1 MSVIEKLKEAVRS
14 VVEAERQDLYA
25 EARLNDGRVIA
36 TEAEA
41 FSAGAPVRVMSEDGE
56 AAPLEAGSYE
66 LSDGGQVTVDEN
78 SAVVEMMEDKE
89 EKVEA
94 ADHEEEKDE
103 MAAVKAALVD
113 KFQISPEV
121 AAEIVEVVKEAMAPA
136 EEVEA
141 KEEEKEEMQT
151 EAPVEMS
158 AHLSAIT
165 DQMTVALEAISARLA
180 KLEEQPAAQPDRV
193 LPKAEFSKEIDP
205 EPHRRRSRLQCNF
218 PVLMNPVKSKK
229 YDFDMYG
236 GPTTPTRVSWH
247 CRTLPPP
254 SPVRRPSQTT
264 AARLIEGVVAIR
276 RLFTTSD
283 SRGGASSKPPIVQV
297 RTGPTPQLT
306 EQIVTLE

>member
-66 LSDGGQVTVDEN
+66 LSDGGSVTVDD
-78 SAVVEMMEDKE
+78 SSQVVEMMDDKE
-89 EKVEA
+89 EKTEA
-94 ADHEEEKDE
+94 AEHEEEKDE

-136 EEVEA
+136 AEVEA
-141 KEEEKEEMQT
+141 EEHKDEEKEEMQK
-151 EAPVEMS
+151 EPVEMS
-158 AHLSAIT
+158 AQLSAIT

-180 KLEEQPAAQPDRV
+180 KLEEQPAANPDRV

-205 EPHRRRSRLQCNF
+205 NLTGVDRAFN
-218 PVLMNPVKSKK
+218 VI
-229 YDFDMYG
+229 
-236 GPTTPTRVSWH
+236 
-247 CRTLPPP
+247 
-254 SPVRRPSQTT
+254 SQ
-264 AARLIEGVVAIR
+264 
-276 RLFTTSD
+276 FS
-283 SRGGASSKPPIVQV
+283 
-297 RTGPTPQLT
+297 
-306 EQIVTLE
+306 

>member
-66 LSDGGQVTVDEN
+66 LSDGGSVTVDD
-78 SAVVEMMEDKE
+78 SSQVVEMMDDKE
-89 EKVEA
+89 EKTEA
-94 ADHEEEKDE
+94 AEEEEKDE

-136 EEVEA
+136 AEVEVEA
-141 KEEEKEEMQT
+141 EEHKDEEKEEMQK
-151 EAPVEMS
+151 EPVEMS
-158 AHLSAIT
+158 AQLSAIT

-180 KLEEQPAAQPDRV
+180 KLEEQPAANPDRV
-193 LPKAEFSKEIDP
+193 LPKAEFSKEIDSNLTGVD
-205 EPHRRRSRLQCNF
+205 RAFN
-218 PVLMNPVKSKK
+218 VI
-229 YDFDMYG
+229 
-236 GPTTPTRVSWH
+236 
-247 CRTLPPP
+247 
-254 SPVRRPSQTT
+254 SQ
-264 AARLIEGVVAIR
+264 
-276 RLFTTSD
+276 FS
-283 SRGGASSKPPIVQV
+283 
-297 RTGPTPQLT
+297 
-306 EQIVTLE
+306 

>member
-158 AHLSAIT
+158 SHLSAIT

-180 KLEEQPAAQPDRV
+180 KLEDQPAAQPDRV

-205 EPHRRRSRLQCNF
+205 NLTGVDRAFN
-218 PVLMNPVKSKK
+218 VI
-229 YDFDMYG
+229 
-236 GPTTPTRVSWH
+236 
-247 CRTLPPP
+247 
-254 SPVRRPSQTT
+254 SQ
-264 AARLIEGVVAIR
+264 
-276 RLFTTSD
+276 FS
-283 SRGGASSKPPIVQV
+283 
-297 RTGPTPQLT
+297 
-306 EQIVTLE
+306 

>member
-41 FSAGAPVRVMSEDGE
+41 FSAGASVRVLSEDGE

-66 LSDGGQVTVDEN
+66 LSDGGSVTVDE
-78 SAVVEMMEDKE
+78 SSQVVEMMDDKE
-89 EKVEA
+89 EKTEA

-121 AAEIVEVVKEAMAPA
+121 AAEIVEVVKEAMAPT

-141 KEEEKEEMQT
+141 AEHEEKKEEEMKEEKEKEQ
-151 EAPVEMS
+151 MS
-158 AHLSAIT
+158 SQLSAIT

-180 KLEEQPAAQPDRV
+180 KLEEAPATSPDRV
-193 LPKAEFSKEIDP
+193 LPKAEFSKEI
-205 EPHRRRSRLQCNF
+205 
-218 PVLMNPVKSKK
+218 NPNLTGV
-229 YDFDMYG
+229 DRAFN
-236 GPTTPTRVSWH
+236 VI
-247 CRTLPPP
+247 
-254 SPVRRPSQTT
+254 SQ
-264 AARLIEGVVAIR
+264 
-276 RLFTTSD
+276 FS
-283 SRGGASSKPPIVQV
+283 
-297 RTGPTPQLT
+297 
-306 EQIVTLE
+306 

>member
-66 LSDGGQVTVDEN
+66 LSDGGSVTVDDN
-78 SAVVEMMEDKE
+78 SAVVEMMDEKE
-89 EKVEA
+89 EKTEA
-94 ADHEEEKDE
+94 ADQEEEKDE

-121 AAEIVEVVKEAMAPA
+121 AAEIVEVVKEAMAPT
-136 EEVEA
+136 EVEA
-141 KEEEKEEMQT
+141 EEEKKEEEMEEEKEKEQ
-151 EAPVEMS
+151 MS
-158 AHLSAIT
+158 SQLSAIT

-180 KLEEQPAAQPDRV
+180 KLEEAPAANPDRV

-205 EPHRRRSRLQCNF
+205 NLTGVDRAFN
-218 PVLMNPVKSKK
+218 VI
-229 YDFDMYG
+229 
-236 GPTTPTRVSWH
+236 
-247 CRTLPPP
+247 
-254 SPVRRPSQTT
+254 SQ
-264 AARLIEGVVAIR
+264 
-276 RLFTTSD
+276 FS
-283 SRGGASSKPPIVQV
+283 
-297 RTGPTPQLT
+297 
-306 EQIVTLE
+306 

>member
-141 KEEEKEEMQT
+141 KEEEK
-151 EAPVEMS
+151 
-158 AHLSAIT
+158 
-165 DQMTVALEAISARLA
+165 
-180 KLEEQPAAQPDRV
+180 
-193 LPKAEFSKEIDP
+193 
-205 EPHRRRSRLQCNF
+205 RRRCRQKTSPSRCLRTSQQ
-218 PVLMNPVKSKK
+218 S
-229 YDFDMYG
+229 
-236 GPTTPTRVSWH
+236 PTR
-247 CRTLPPP
+247 
-254 SPVRRPSQTT
+254 
-264 AARLIEGVVAIR
+264 
-276 RLFTTSD
+276 
-283 SRGGASSKPPIVQV
+283 
-297 RTGPTPQLT
+297 
-306 EQIVTLE
+306 

>member
-56 AAPLEAGSYE
+56 AAPLEAGQYE
-66 LSDGGQVTVDEN
+66 LSDGGSVTVDEK
-78 SAVVEMMEDKE
+78 SQVVEMTEDKE

-113 KFQISPEV
+113 KFQITPEV
-121 AAEIVEVVKEAMAPA
+121 AAEIVEVVKEAMKP

-141 KEEEKEEMQT
+141 AEHEDKEEDMKEDKKE
-151 EAPVEMS
+151 EMS

-205 EPHRRRSRLQCNF
+205 NLTGVDRAFN
-218 PVLMNPVKSKK
+218 VI
-229 YDFDMYG
+229 
-236 GPTTPTRVSWH
+236 
-247 CRTLPPP
+247 
-254 SPVRRPSQTT
+254 SQ
-264 AARLIEGVVAIR
+264 
-276 RLFTTSD
+276 FS
-283 SRGGASSKPPIVQV
+283 
-297 RTGPTPQLT
+297 
-306 EQIVTLE
+306 

>member
-66 LSDGGQVTVDEN
+66 LSDGGSVTVDD
-78 SAVVEMMEDKE
+78 SSQVVEMMDDKE
-89 EKVEA
+89 EEKTEA
-94 ADHEEEKDE
+94 AEHEEDKDE

-136 EEVEA
+136 AEVEA
-141 KEEEKEEMQT
+141 EEHKDEEKEEMQK
-151 EAPVEMS
+151 EEPVEMS
-158 AHLSAIT
+158 AQLSAIT

-180 KLEEQPAAQPDRV
+180 KLEEQPAANPDRV

-205 EPHRRRSRLQCNF
+205 NLTGVDRAFN
-218 PVLMNPVKSKK
+218 VI
-229 YDFDMYG
+229 
-236 GPTTPTRVSWH
+236 
-247 CRTLPPP
+247 
-254 SPVRRPSQTT
+254 SQ
-264 AARLIEGVVAIR
+264 
-276 RLFTTSD
+276 FS
-283 SRGGASSKPPIVQV
+283 
-297 RTGPTPQLT
+297 
-306 EQIVTLE
+306 